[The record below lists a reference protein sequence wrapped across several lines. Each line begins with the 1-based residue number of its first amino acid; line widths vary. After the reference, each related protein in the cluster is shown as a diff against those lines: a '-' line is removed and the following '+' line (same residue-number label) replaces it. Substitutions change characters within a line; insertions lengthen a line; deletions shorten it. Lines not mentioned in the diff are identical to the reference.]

1 MASTSEVGHQKNLAN
16 LQKLLDLVTQ
26 IGVTYTPVNPQ
37 LTVAGITTLQTQC
50 TNDFNNYTVKYTTW
64 KSATN
69 NREIA
74 FEPIDKLCTNILD
87 SVKTLNIPKQ
97 TMDDVAS
104 IVHKIHG
111 SSAKLKKA
119 SSSSTGTTPTGG
131 TTPNTGGGTTTS
143 TTETPSSDKT
153 IGTPI
158 PLPNPIVIPPA
169 DGISTSQQSY
179 DSILGNFEKLVQ
191 QLQAMPAYLPNEVNI
206 KLVTLQT
213 LNTNLQTVN
222 LAAVNSINALALARN
237 QRNLTFY
244 SNNTGMV
251 DITKKVKSYIR
262 QIEGSTSAI
271 YHQATSIKFIKY
283 NLVSKKKKKAK

>member
-16 LQKLLDLVTQ
+16 LQKLIDLVTQ

-37 LTVAGITTLQTQC
+37 LTVGGLTTLQTQC
-50 TNDFNNYTVKYTTW
+50 TNDFNTFTAKYTTW

-74 FEPIDKLCTNILD
+74 FEPIDKLCTSILD

-97 TMDDVAS
+97 TIDDVSS

-119 SSSSTGTTPTGG
+119 SSSTTTTTTTGG
-131 TTPNTGGGTTTS
+131 TTPHTGGGTTTS
-143 TTETPSSDKT
+143 TTQTPASDKT
-153 IGTPI
+153 IGTPV

-169 DGISTSQQSY
+169 DGVSTSQQSY

-191 QLQAMPAYLPNEVNI
+191 QLQAMPAYVPNEVNI

-213 LNTNLQTVN
+213 LNTNLQSVN

-244 SNNTGMV
+244 SNSTGMV

-271 YHQATSIKFIKY
+271 YHQATAIKFIKY
-283 NLVSKKKKKAK
+283 NLVSKKKKKKK

>member
-16 LQKLLDLVTQ
+16 LQKLIDLVTQ
-26 IGVTYTPVNPQ
+26 IGTTYTPVNPQ
-37 LTVAGITTLQTQC
+37 LTVSGLTTLQTQC
-50 TNDFNNYTVKYTTW
+50 TNDFNNYTTKYTTW

-87 SVKTLNIPKQ
+87 SVKTLSIPKQ
-97 TMDDVAS
+97 TIDDVSS

-111 SSAKLKKA
+111 TTAKLKKA
-119 SSSSTGTTPTGG
+119 NSSTTGTTPPGG
-131 TTPNTGGGTTTS
+131 TTPNTGDGSTNS
-143 TTETPSSDKT
+143 TTQTSSSDKT
-153 IGTPI
+153 IGTPV

-169 DGISTSQQSY
+169 DGVSTSQQSY
-179 DSILGNFEKLVQ
+179 DSILGNFEKLIQ
-191 QLQAMPAYLPNEVNI
+191 QLQAMPAYVPNEVNI

-213 LNTNLQTVN
+213 LNTNLQSVN

-244 SNNTGMV
+244 SNSTGMV

-271 YHQATSIKFIKY
+271 YHQATAIKFIKY
-283 NLVSKKKKKAK
+283 NLVSKKKKKTK